1 MVIEAPYKWRPRPS
15 FNIPLDQMMAVIDNA
30 LAHYCVAW
38 GGDVSGDNFSRS
50 GIGLALDKQKAYSL
64 AGSDAERWLKLPKAQ
79 QKSKLDSLGVDAPEV
94 TPTQALRQ
102 KYFDT
107 WESTY
112 DHVMLIFGTA
122 KDKNGK
128 EYYMVKN
135 SWGDYG
141 NYHGIWYLS
150 KSFVAMYT
158 TYIFLNKH
166 ALDKRL
172 LDKMAVRF

>member
-1 MVIEAPYKWRPRPS
+1 M
-15 FNIPLDQMMAVIDNA
+15 
-30 LAHYCVAW
+30 
-38 GGDVSGDNFSRS
+38 
-50 GIGLALDKQKAYSL
+50 
-64 AGSDAERWLKLPKAQ
+64 LKEQ
-79 QKSKLDSLGVDAPEV
+79 QKSKQASLGVDAPEV

-107 WESTY
+107 WEATY

-150 KSFVAMYT
+150 KRFVAMYT

>member
-1 MVIEAPYKWRPRPS
+1 M
-15 FNIPLDQMMAVIDNA
+15 N
-30 LAHYCVAW
+30 
-38 GGDVSGDNFSRS
+38 
-50 GIGLALDKQKAYSL
+50 
-64 AGSDAERWLKLPKAQ
+64 
-79 QKSKLDSLGVDAPEV
+79 APEV

-107 WESTY
+107 WEATY

-141 NYHGIWYLS
+141 NYHG
-150 KSFVAMYT
+150 
-158 TYIFLNKH
+158 
-166 ALDKRL
+166 RL
-172 LDKMAVRF
+172 ADRGYRLRRVPHRW